1 MQNNRQDLK
10 IERRR
15 LHEHTE
21 KDTIYIGNKG
31 KIEERKKS
39 EREENK
45 RDEKRKNANAYGTD
59 LENGVKI
66 ESDRKGTVPEVKT
79 AVPVNI
85 GKKTLTWADVV
96 KEHHD

>member
-1 MQNNRQDLK
+1 ML
-10 IERRR
+10 
-15 LHEHTE
+15 
-21 KDTIYIGNKG
+21 YPVSIGNKG